1 MYYTPPSEEIFQEV
15 KRQAIEVW
23 IETNSVPMY
32 TDEKI
37 AKVIDIAN
45 IEDNFMYMVAMFDSK
60 NQMKLAK
67 KLSAEARQAIRERMI
82 DGGNPQH
89 LIAF

>member
-1 MYYTPPSEEIFQEV
+1 
-15 KRQAIEVW
+15 
-23 IETNSVPMY
+23 MY